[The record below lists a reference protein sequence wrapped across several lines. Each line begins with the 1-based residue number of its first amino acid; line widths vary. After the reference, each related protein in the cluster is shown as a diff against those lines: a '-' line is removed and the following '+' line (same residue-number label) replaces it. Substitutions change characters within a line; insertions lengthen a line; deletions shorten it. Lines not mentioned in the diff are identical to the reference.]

1 MNCITPLFSNNEL
14 LSMLP
19 PDELTL
25 LRPFLTSVRLVNGQ
39 ILYEAGERIEQ
50 VFFVQKGFVSM
61 VAEAD
66 GNNPG
71 TEVGLVGREGM
82 VGLPVLLDTQ
92 AVSFNRAMVQMPGT
106 ANRLAAQVLHDH
118 AHALPVLRRLL
129 SDALQVF
136 MAQVAQT
143 AACNSQHNLAQ
154 RLARWLLLAHDRVDG
169 DELAITQD
177 FLSIMLVVRRAGVT
191 VASQALVETGA
202 IRTGRGRI
210 IVCDRV
216 ALEAAACS
224 CYGRVQAFTAVIA
237 ARPPELPNP
246 AGLVA

>member
-19 PDELTL
+19 PAELTL
-25 LRPFLTSVRLVNGQ
+25 LRPLLTSVRLISGQ
-39 ILYEAGERIEQ
+39 TLYEAGERIEH
-50 VFFVQKGFVSM
+50 VFFVQQGFVSM

-82 VGLPVLLDTQ
+82 VGLPVLLSSQ

-106 ANRLAAQVLHDH
+106 AYRLPAQVLHDH

-143 AACNSQHNLAQ
+143 AACNSQHSLTR
-154 RLARWLLLAHDRVDG
+154 RLARWLLMMHDRVDG

-177 FLSIMLVVRRAGVT
+177 FLSIVLAVRRAGVT
-191 VASQALVETGA
+191 VASQVLVETGA
-202 IRTGRGRI
+202 IRTGRGRMT
-210 IVCDRV
+210 VCDRA
-216 ALEAAACS
+216 ALEAAACI
-224 CYGRVQAFTAVIA
+224 CYGRVQAFAAIVTARMPGTPDPADLA
-237 ARPPELPNP
+237 A
-246 AGLVA
+246 